1 MSLAWQ
7 KRMDVPHCWS
17 AGRAW
22 SSSLAS
28 RVRLGLRTSSRGDM
42 LADRFLLSRYVWMWA
57 GVASAKDPEALFQ
70 IQRKT

>member
-1 MSLAWQ
+1 
-7 KRMDVPHCWS
+7 
-17 AGRAW
+17 
-22 SSSLAS
+22 
-28 RVRLGLRTSSRGDM
+28 M